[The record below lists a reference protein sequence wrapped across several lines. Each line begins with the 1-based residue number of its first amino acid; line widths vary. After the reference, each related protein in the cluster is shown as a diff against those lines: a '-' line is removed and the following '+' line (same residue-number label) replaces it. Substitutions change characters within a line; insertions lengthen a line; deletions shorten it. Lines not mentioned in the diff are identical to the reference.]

1 MKTTALILALASIG
15 LFGGGAAI
23 AASGNAPTIGAATET
38 HQSQTRETFAISAR
52 KKVRRDRQVQRGYRS
67 TYGYYRPRQ
76 GYYGQGY
83 YGRGYYRGVRP
94 GWGYGPDPGDY
105 AWPPFHFKP
114 YY

>member
-1 MKTTALILALASIG
+1 MKTTTLALVLAVATVPLLG
-15 LFGGGAAI
+15 NG
-23 AASGNAPTIGAATET
+23 AASGAADKTANASGAAET
-38 HQSQTRETFAISAR
+38 SERIDMSAR
-52 KKVRRDRQVQRGYRS
+52 KKVHRHQHVHRGYRS
-67 TYGYYRPRQ
+67 TYGHYRSYDQR
-76 GYYGQGY
+76 Y